1 MATENSVSKRLEI
14 FRQKR
19 IRRKR
24 CIAALLLLTVLLAA
38 GIIIVDKSV
47 NSLVSGQQAFSL
59 LDFKN
64 HGANVEIT
72 IMNNKVLINIENLR
86 QYLERLK
93 NIFHETLIKK
103 RDNSS
108 ESG

>member
-1 MATENSVSKRLEI
+1 MATENSVSKDL
-14 FRQKR
+14 KYTGKK
-19 IRRKR
+19 IRRKG
-24 CIAALLLLTVLLAA
+24 ALLLYCSYCSLAA